1 MREEAFHWN
10 WAGNSSSRIAT
21 SIRATCRTTWSL
33 QEWKG
38 EWREIH
44 YGLKGESLKHET
56 PAKVCKSCLLVPR
69 TNLFDRWRGT
79 KRRPRCNVDSIRK
92 ALDGDDRELR
102 ASAVTNSDGRCEKP
116 LLADS
121 AFRVGTYELVFHV
134 GEHFAAGDAVES
146 EPPFLDVVPV
156 RFSVVDAERDYHVP
170 LLVSAYG
177 YSTYRGS

>member
-1 MREEAFHWN
+1 MGQLTTHILDIMSGKPA
-10 WAGNSSSRIAT
+10 AGV
-21 SIRATCRTTWSL
+21 
-33 QEWKG
+33 
-38 EWREIH
+38 
-44 YGLKGESLKHET
+44 
-56 PAKVCKSCLLVPR
+56 KVEV
-69 TNLFDRWRGT
+69 F
-79 KRRPRCNVDSIRK
+79 